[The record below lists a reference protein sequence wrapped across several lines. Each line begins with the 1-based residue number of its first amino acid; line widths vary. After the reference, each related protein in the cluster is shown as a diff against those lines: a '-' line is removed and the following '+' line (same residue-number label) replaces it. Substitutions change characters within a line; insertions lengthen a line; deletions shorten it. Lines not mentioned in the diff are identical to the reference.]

1 MDENEGKDKLG
12 LVQNWNPQD
21 ELERI
26 SVLIVSD
33 HDEISILHE
42 KLLPSSWSETHTWPR
57 NHRS

>member
-21 ELERI
+21 ELEPI

-42 KLLPSSWSETHTWPR
+42 KLLPLFLE
-57 NHRS
+57 